1 MFCFLYSF
9 RALQFSFSFVIED
22 LKGAADSPCIFFF
35 LPDRLKFKMFLALH
49 RTVFL
54 GGQAD
59 GVCNYM
65 KDGLMGLVTYRS
77 ARSPLS

>member
-9 RALQFSFSFVIED
+9 RALQFSFSFIIEG
-22 LKGAADSPCIFFF
+22 LQGAADSSCIFF
-35 LPDRLKFKMFLALH
+35 LHDRLEFKMFLALR

-77 ARSPLS
+77 A